1 MICKKYS
8 TYGASMFST
17 DHYFLTWRIL
27 GDPVAGAFWER
38 FREEHPEK
46 REDID
51 AAARIVDSARFNPR
65 AFTGEEARRG
75 RERLAA
81 SARRRR
87 LARIAWT
94 IPAAACALAVILLAF
109 FTGEDRETGLEEM
122 VACARERKIQLVLA
136 DTRVVE
142 LESNAEIAYAA
153 DGTITVREEEEKEPC
168 VEIPPGDAPVNRLVV
183 PEGRHA
189 SLTLPDGSRAWVN
202 ARTTIEFPVA
212 FTGERREIRAS
223 GEIYLRVARD
233 SARPFVLHAP
243 LFSVSV
249 LGTSFNVTA
258 YPGEE
263 EQSVVLVEGS
273 VSVSSP
279 AGAPVVLR
287 PSERFVLSCGRSRV
301 ETVQPSE
308 YTSWKDG
315 VLQFTGRPLS
325 LVLASLSRYYGVPIE
340 HEGMDGVRLTGK
352 LVLFDDL
359 STVLDNIT
367 VIAPLRYEVRENG
380 IVIMHD
386 EK

>member
-1 MICKKYS
+1 
-8 TYGASMFST
+8 MFST
-17 DHYFLTWRIL
+17 DYHFLSWRL
-27 GDPVAGAFWER
+27 LDDPEAGAFWEK

-46 REDID
+46 RADID
-51 AAARIVDSARFNPR
+51 AAIRVVNSARFNPR
-65 AFTGEEARRG
+65 TFTNEEARRG
-75 RERLAA
+75 QERLAA

-87 LARIAWT
+87 TRARIAWA
-94 IPAAACALAVILLAF
+94 IPAAACCALAVILLALF
-109 FTGEDRETGLEEM
+109 AGEERGTGLEEM
-122 VACARERKIQLVLA
+122 VARAREQKIQLVLA
-136 DTRVVE
+136 GTRVVE

-153 DGTITVREEEEKEPC
+153 DGTITVRDEEKDEPRIA
-168 VEIPPGDAPVNRLVV
+168 VPPGDAPVSRLIV

-189 SLTLPDGSRAWVN
+189 SLTLPDGSKAWVN

-212 FTGERREIRAS
+212 FTGEQREIRVS

-243 LFSVSV
+243 FFSVSV

-279 AGAPVVLR
+279 AGAPVVLQ
-287 PSERFVLSCGRSRV
+287 PSERFVLSGGHSRV
-301 ETVQPSE
+301 ERVRPSE

-325 LVLASLSRYYGVPIE
+325 LVLAALSRYYGVPIE
-340 HEGMDGVRLTGK
+340 HEGMEAVQLTGK

-367 VIAPLRYEVRENG
+367 VIAPLRYEVKENG
-380 IVIMHD
+380 VVVTLD
-386 EK
+386 E